1 MDLPKNP
8 TDEFPFEIE
17 RAIGQGSMGAVLLAR
32 EANLDRKVAIKVLRP
47 DFLDRLSEEAAAEAS
62 RRFLQEARASAAFSH
77 PGIVTIH
84 RLGNVDGLSYIAM
97 EWVDGDDLQSL
108 IRRHAP
114 LDVSEV
120 TEIGVQLLDALGTAH
135 DHDVI
140 HRDVKPGNVMVQPD
154 GQVKLTDF
162 GIAHVKDSELVK
174 TQAGE
179 ILGTPVYASPE
190 QLLEREVDARADL
203 FSVGVILYEMLT
215 GQLPFDGSNLASV
228 ATKIVN
234 EEAPRVSSQNATVPD
249 ELDAVIHRAMAK
261 TPSRRFASADEMRS
275 FLEQWNVDGSA
286 TLQSPSWTDEI
297 AEDSKADESA
307 HHSTDPAIDRV
318 PTRLVEGSRPLEIAV
333 HTVLDWRAES
343 LGESSTDSLLEKL
356 LETPLHADPF
366 AGAARLGDS
375 LFFIYQGLI
384 FASVDLEDE
393 SVGDH
398 VYEQLPAS
406 TSAALYPVPDA
417 LDPRCIPHLASI
429 LYEPDRLH
437 EQLDS
442 SFTDIPQLVRRLR
455 DDNFDG
461 AVQLRDGS
469 DIAYLFFQ
477 NGTDVLEVFS
487 RGWAPDPTEHAWP
500 SWIDDRSVTVD
511 VERRRT
517 HFPAVT
523 YRRELEN
530 RSFRI
535 SPSSEGQQVDQTTS
549 GSTMGMRYASWNIE
563 PVAADEQSAPGRD
576 STIWR
581 DLYQSDP
588 MYRLVQWMLSVL
600 PAHMD
605 ERKRFDGWK
614 YLTHWIPEVS
624 RATLYHQLPRPNSR
638 ETDFFDLVTENE
650 EGKVLHLARQVSTL
664 TPSHLEEFL
673 SDVRAAK
680 AARSDRG
687 DIGAALLM
695 ADDYTDEFVEAYHDA
710 TTDIASWVA
719 SMTESITG
727 YEGFVRTGMRRGFH
741 LLPVLQT
748 DDGFRPILDPE
759 S

>member
-1 MDLPKNP
+1 N
-8 TDEFPFEIE
+8 FPFDIE
-17 RAIGQGSMGAVLLAR
+17 RVIGQGSMGAVLLAR
-32 EANLDRKVAIKVLRP
+32 ETNLDRKVAIKILRP

-77 PGIVTIH
+77 SGIVTIH

-97 EWVDGDDLQSL
+97 EWVEGDDLASVIQQ
-108 IRRHAP
+108 HAP
-114 LDVSEV
+114 LEISEACEV
-120 TEIGVQLLDALGTAH
+120 AVQLLEALGAAH

-140 HRDVKPGNVMVQPD
+140 HRDVKPGNVMVQSD
-154 GQVKLTDF
+154 GQIKLTDF

-190 QLLEREVDARADL
+190 QLLERGVDARADL
-203 FSVGVILYEMLT
+203 FSVGVIVYEMLT

-234 EEAPRVSSQNATVPD
+234 EQPPRVSTKNATVPD

-261 TPSRRFASADEMRS
+261 KPGRRFSSADEMRS
-275 FLEQWNVDGSA
+275 FFEQWKVDGSE
-286 TLQSPSWTDEI
+286 TLQSPSWADEI
-297 AEDSKADESA
+297 TGPADLGEADGGTAEDE
-307 HHSTDPAIDRV
+307 TPRP
-318 PTRLVEGSRPLEIAV
+318 PTRLVDGSRPLEIAV
-333 HTVLDWRAES
+333 NTVLDWPAQS
-343 LGESSTDSLLEKL
+343 LGESSTESLLEKL

-366 AGAARLGDS
+366 AGAARLGNS

-384 FASVDLEDE
+384 FASVDLQQG

-398 VYEQLPAS
+398 VYEQLPDA
-406 TSAALYPVPDA
+406 TAATLYPVPDE
-417 LDPRCIPHLASI
+417 LDDRCIPHLASI

-469 DIAYLFFQ
+469 NIAYLFFQ
-477 NGTDVLEVFS
+477 RGTDFLEVFS
-487 RGWAPDPTEHAWP
+487 SGWQPDPTEHAWP
-500 SWIDDRSVTVD
+500 SWIDDRSVTVH
-511 VERRRT
+511 VERRQT
-517 HFPAVT
+517 NFPAVT
-523 YRRELEN
+523 YRRELES

-535 SPSSEGQQVDQTTS
+535 SPSSEGREVDQSTS
-549 GSTMGMRYASWNIE
+549 GSTMGMRYQSWNLE
-563 PVAADEQSAPGRD
+563 PVEADRQTSPGRD

-588 MYRLVQWMLSVL
+588 LYQCLEWMLSVL
-600 PAHMD
+600 PEHME

-614 YLTHWIPEVS
+614 YLTHWIPQIS
-624 RATLYHQLPRPNSR
+624 RATLYHELPRPNSR
-638 ETDFFDLVTENE
+638 ETEFFDLVTEDE
-650 EGKVLHLARQVSTL
+650 EGKVLHLGRQVSTL
-664 TPSHLEEFL
+664 TPAQLEGFL
-673 SDVRAAK
+673 SDVKTAK
-680 AARSDRG
+680 HARNDRG
-687 DIGAALLM
+687 DIGAALLV
-695 ADDYTDEFVEAYHDA
+695 ADDYTDEFVDAYHSA
-710 TTDIASWVA
+710 TTDIASWMA
-719 SMTESITG
+719 SMSESITG

-741 LLPVLQT
+741 LLPVLRT

-759 S
+759 K